1 MIKFLTHSFLVIF
14 LITTFSCRSNET
26 VVKKFTDGVY
36 KGEIDKKGNKH
47 GNGLIIWNDG
57 SSYQGEFQKDLRH
70 GEGLFNW
77 NNGES
82 YEGEYTKDERTG
94 IGVYRWP
101 DGSKYEG
108 SFLNGKR
115 HGFGKFQSATGIIYE
130 GQWHNDITRE
140 IQNISHT
147 NLAGSV
153 GQEKEK
159 SLPIPSGTLSK
170 TSEPPIDIQDS
181 NTLKTSE
188 PSESSE
194 NKSILATEEK
204 KATQP
209 KISNLIKEENNYLAS
224 QPPMESSEEIINV
237 APELPKKEIVVKI
250 DNESD
255 SIEVLP
261 LPNQKIIDSIP
272 PQSTGTR
279 AENKSNIWTGTVEEA
294 EKLFFSETIGGIDTV
309 KDVGTKIPFTGK
321 MQIISENGSLLGEV
335 NLLNGKLHGEEIIL
349 DEKGTVVER
358 YFWDK
363 GIEK

>member
-1 MIKFLTHSFLVIF
+1 V
-14 LITTFSCRSNET
+14 
-26 VVKKFTDGVY
+26 
-36 KGEIDKKGNKH
+36 
-47 GNGLIIWNDG
+47 
-57 SSYQGEFQKDLRH
+57 
-70 GEGLFNW
+70 
-77 NNGES
+77 
-82 YEGEYTKDERTG
+82 YTKDERTG
-94 IGVYRWP
+94 IGIYRWP

-153 GQEKEK
+153 VQEKEI
-159 SLPIPSGTLSK
+159 SLPISSGTLSK

-188 PSESSE
+188 SSESSE
-194 NKSILATEEK
+194 NKSILASEEK

-209 KISNLIKEENNYLAS
+209 NVSNLIKEENNYLSS
-224 QPPMESSEEIINV
+224 QPPMESSEGIINV
-237 APELPKKEIVVKI
+237 APELPKKEIVVKVE
-250 DNESD
+250 NESD
-255 SIEVLP
+255 SVEVLP
-261 LPNQKIIDSIP
+261 LPNQKIFDSNP
-272 PQSTGTR
+272 PRKTGTR

-335 NLLNGKLHGEEIIL
+335 NLLNGHLHGEEIIL

-358 YFWDK
+358 YSWDK